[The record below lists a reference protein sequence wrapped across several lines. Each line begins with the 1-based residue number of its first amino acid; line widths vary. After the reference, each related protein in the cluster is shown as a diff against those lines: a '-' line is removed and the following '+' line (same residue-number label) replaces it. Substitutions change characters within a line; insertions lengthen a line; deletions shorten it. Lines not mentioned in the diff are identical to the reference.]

1 MKRNLNSKELELY
14 KRCDEVLHYI
24 WDPIGVA
31 GEPQAREEYESYLPQ
46 VFSLVLENAF
56 PESVVYHLRD
66 IEETQIGQVVNVHKI
81 ELTVEYLFKWRE
93 FIWATQSNET

>member
-1 MKRNLNSKELELY
+1 MKQQLNSKEAELY

-31 GEPQAREEYESYLPQ
+31 GEPNPRDEYDGYLPQ
-46 VFSLVLENAF
+46 IFALVRDNAL

-66 IEETQIGQVVNVHKI
+66 IEETQMGLAVKSNKI
-81 ELTVEYLFKWRE
+81 EFTVECLFKWRD
-93 FIWATQSNET
+93 FIWASPLK